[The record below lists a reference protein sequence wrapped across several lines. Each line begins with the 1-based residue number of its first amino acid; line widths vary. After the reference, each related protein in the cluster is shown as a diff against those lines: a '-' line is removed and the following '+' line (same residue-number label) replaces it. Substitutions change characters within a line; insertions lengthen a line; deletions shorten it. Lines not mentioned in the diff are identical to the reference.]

1 MQKSSIEERFDL
13 KKETLDRAISQKI
26 PEYASKSLVIA
37 YEIYGRL
44 YPNPEKEE
52 ELNAVYIRALNDADR
67 LEIHVNGINDSGM
80 TYDRICGVFKL
91 RKEKNVLSISEKHGH
106 NLEKFAEIKLS

>member
-13 KKETLDRAISQKI
+13 KKENLERAISQKI
-26 PEYASKSLVIA
+26 PEYAPKSLAIA
-37 YEIYGRL
+37 YKIYGRL
-44 YPNPEKEE
+44 YPNPEKKE

-80 TYDRICGVFKL
+80 TYDRICGVFEL
-91 RKEKNVLSISEKHGH
+91 RKEKNVLSISEDDGY